1 MLTALELQQVRN
13 VLTLR
18 VTTGFLQLVTLRTV
32 HATQVREEQNPAVRS
47 GHKEVLHHVI
57 TAQRGTLNALTATV
71 LATVLITAGAL
82 NVAAASNRHH
92 DLFLRDEVF
101 HGHIAVVA
109 VHNLGATLI
118 AVAVHNLAQLLRD
131 NLALASLRSN
141 NRVVLSDHAH
151 QLIVAILN
159 LLTLQSSQT
168 TQLHV
173 QNCLSLSLINLQEL
187 HQAATRLISGG
198 GAANQGNN
206 LIQSIQSL
214 QQATQDVR
222 LFLRLT
228 QTVTGTTNDNVHL
241 VIHPVTHKRVQGQ
254 GTRHTINNGEH
265 IRGEVLLQLGVLVQ
279 VVQHNLRG
287 SITLEHNHQ
296 TLTGTTRSLIAKIRD
311 TGDLT
316 VLDELSNLNR
326 QVIRVRLIRQ
336 LSDHQAGT
344 TVDFL
349 HIDHRAHGDRATAS
363 TVRILNA
370 LGAQNLCT
378 GREVRALNARH
389 QSIQQLLIGGVRVL
403 QEPLHTLGNLTQV
416 MRRNIGRHTH
426 SNTRRTVDQ
435 QVRDAR
441 GQNGRLQGLAV
452 VVGLEINGVFVD
464 VTHHLKGNGSHLG
477 LGVSRRCS
485 TVVTGGA
492 EVTLTQSQRVTH
504 NPALNQTHQSVV
516 DSAIAVGVELT
527 HHVADHA
534 GALIEGSVRAV
545 AAVVHRV
552 DHAAV
557 HGLEAVTHIRQG
569 AANNNRH
576 CVVQV
581 GTLHFGLQVH
591 LFNVTVVVYIFSATV
606 ANYINLSG
614 FILLFF
620 AHYFLIP
627 Q

>member
-57 TAQRGTLNALTATV
+57 TAQRGTLNALTTTV
-71 LATVLITAGAL
+71 LATVLITSGAL
-82 NVAAASNRHH
+82 NVAAASNRNH
-92 DLFLRDEVF
+92 DFFLGDEVF
-101 HGHIAVVA
+101 HGHVAVVA

-118 AVAVHNLAQLLRD
+118 AVAVHNLTQLLRD

-159 LLTLQSSQT
+159 LLTLQGSQT

-241 VIHPVTHKRVQGQ
+241 VVHPVTHKRIQGQ
-254 GTRHTINNGEH
+254 GTRHAIHNGEH

-296 TLTGTTRSLIAKIRD
+296 TLTGTTRSLIAQIRNA
-311 TGDLT
+311 GDLT

-326 QVIRVRLIRQ
+326 QVIRVRLVRQ

-344 TVDFL
+344 TVDFF
-349 HIDHRAHGDRATAS
+349 HVDHRAHGDRATAS

-370 LGAQNLCT
+370 LGTQNLCT
-378 GREVRALNARH
+378 CREVGALNARH
-389 QSIQQLLIGGVRVL
+389 QSVQQLLIGGVRVL

-477 LGVSRRCS
+477 LSVSRRCS

-527 HHVADHA
+527 HHVANHA

-557 HGLEAVTHIRQG
+557 HGLETITHIRQG

-581 GTLHFGLQVH
+581 GTLHFSLQVH
-591 LFNVTVVVYIFSATV
+591 LFNVTVVVYAFSATV
-606 ANYINLSG
+606 ADYVNLSG

>member
-1 MLTALELQQVRN
+1 M
-13 VLTLR
+13 
-18 VTTGFLQLVTLRTV
+18 
-32 HATQVREEQNPAVRS
+32 
-47 GHKEVLHHVI
+47 
-57 TAQRGTLNALTATV
+57 
-71 LATVLITAGAL
+71 
-82 NVAAASNRHH
+82 
-92 DLFLRDEVF
+92 
-101 HGHIAVVA
+101 
-109 VHNLGATLI
+109 
-118 AVAVHNLAQLLRD
+118 
-131 NLALASLRSN
+131 
-141 NRVVLSDHAH
+141 
-151 QLIVAILN
+151 AILN
-159 LLTLQSSQT
+159 LLTLQGSQT

-241 VIHPVTHKRVQGQ
+241 VVHPVTHKRIQGQ
-254 GTRHTINNGEH
+254 GTRHAIHNGEH

-296 TLTGTTRSLIAKIRD
+296 TLTGTTRSLIAQIRD
-311 TGDLT
+311 AGDLT

-326 QVIRVRLIRQ
+326 QVIRVRLVRQ
-336 LSDHQAGT
+336 LGNHQAGT

-349 HIDHRAHGDRATAS
+349 HVDHRAHGDRATAS
-363 TVRILNA
+363 TVRVLNA

-378 GREVRALNARH
+378 GREIGALNARH
-389 QSIQQLLIGGVRVL
+389 QRAQQLLIGGVRIL
-403 QEPLHTLGNLTQV
+403 QEPLHALGNLTQV

-477 LGVSRRCS
+477 LGVSRRCG

-591 LFNVTVVVYIFSATV
+591 LFNVTVVVYAFSATV
-606 ANYINLSG
+606 ADDVNLSG

>member
-1 MLTALELQQVRN
+1 M
-13 VLTLR
+13 
-18 VTTGFLQLVTLRTV
+18 
-32 HATQVREEQNPAVRS
+32 
-47 GHKEVLHHVI
+47 
-57 TAQRGTLNALTATV
+57 
-71 LATVLITAGAL
+71 
-82 NVAAASNRHH
+82 
-92 DLFLRDEVF
+92 
-101 HGHIAVVA
+101 
-109 VHNLGATLI
+109 
-118 AVAVHNLAQLLRD
+118 
-131 NLALASLRSN
+131 
-141 NRVVLSDHAH
+141 
-151 QLIVAILN
+151 AILN
-159 LLTLQSSQT
+159 LLTLQGSQT

-241 VIHPVTHKRVQGQ
+241 VIHPVTHKRIQGQ
-254 GTRHTINNGEH
+254 GARHTINNGEH
-265 IRGEVLLQLGVLVQ
+265 VCGEVLLQLGVLVQ

-287 SITLEHNHQ
+287 SIALEHNHQ
-296 TLTGTTRSLIAKIRD
+296 TLTGTTRSLIAQIRD
-311 TGDLT
+311 AGDLT

-326 QVIRVRLIRQ
+326 QVIRVRLVRQ
-336 LSDHQAGT
+336 LGNHQAGA

-349 HIDHRAHGDRATAS
+349 HVDHRAHGDRAAAS
-363 TVRILNA
+363 TVRILNT
-370 LGAQNLCT
+370 LGTQNLCT

-389 QSIQQLLIGGVRVL
+389 QRVQQLLIGGVRVL

-527 HHVADHA
+527 HYVANHA
-534 GALIEGSVRAV
+534 GTLIEGSVRAV

-591 LFNVTVVVYIFSATV
+591 LFNVTVVVYAFSATV
-606 ANYINLSG
+606 ADYVNLSG